1 MTHLMH
7 PHRPVASIAA
17 DAIAGETVAK
27 TWPMASAQS
36 AARLVRAA
44 RVIERAHGIV
54 IAEAE
59 RPSRVALVL
68 RGTVAATWS
77 APDGRTV
84 YAGLYGPG
92 QFIGLGTLSG
102 ASITVGINALTPVT
116 IFAWRSGEFRNVVD
130 SDPALALDFL
140 DRSVYA
146 IHALNRL
153 TKLRTFTTAAS
164 RLAGLLLQYEAFC
177 FSKEAP
183 LLPRRHFAPM
193 AGVTPQMVTRIFR
206 TWEAAAVIRRVGMS
220 GLELLDRTALEAEA
234 LPLSDFPA
242 PDPTIPG
249 AWAAP
254 VLEGQRS

>member
-1 MTHLMH
+1 MD
-7 PHRPVASIAA
+7 PHRPVSSTASE
-17 DAIAGETVAK
+17 AIAGETIAR
-27 TWPMASAQS
+27 TWPVATAQS
-36 AARLVRAA
+36 VARLARAA
-44 RVIERAHGIV
+44 RVIERAHGTV

-68 RGTVAATWS
+68 QGTVAATWS

-92 QFIGLGTLSG
+92 QIMGLSTLSG
-102 ASITVGINALTPVT
+102 ASITVGIDALTPVT
-116 IFAWRSGEFRNVVD
+116 ILAWPSSEFRDVVD
-130 SDPALALDFL
+130 SDPELALDVL

-146 IHALNRL
+146 IQALNRL

-183 LLPRRHFAPM
+183 LLSRRHFAPM
-193 AGVTPQMVTRIFR
+193 AGVTPQMVTRILR
-206 TWEAAAVIRRVGMS
+206 TWEAAAVIRRVGGS
-220 GLELLDRTALEAEA
+220 GLELLDRSALEAEA
-234 LPLSDFPA
+234 APLSEFPV

-249 AWAAP
+249 AWTDP
-254 VLEGQRS
+254 VL

>member
-1 MTHLMH
+1 MSPLMH
-7 PHRPVASIAA
+7 PHHPTGPVAAET
-17 DAIAGETVAK
+17 IAGESIAR
-27 TWPMASAQS
+27 TWPTASAQS
-36 AARLVRAA
+36 VARLAQAA

-54 IAEAE
+54 IDEAE

-68 RGTVAATWS
+68 QGTVAATWS

-92 QFIGLGTLSG
+92 QFVGLGTLSG
-102 ASITVGINALTPVT
+102 ASITVGIDALTPVT
-116 IFAWRSGEFRNVVD
+116 ILAWGSGEFRNVVD
-130 SDPALALDFL
+130 SDPALALDVL

-146 IHALNRL
+146 IQALNRL
-153 TKLRTFTTAAS
+153 IKLRTFTTAAS

-183 LLPRRHFAPM
+183 LLPRRHFAAM
-193 AGVTPQMVTRIFR
+193 AGVTPQMVTRIIR
-206 TWEAAAVIRRVGMS
+206 TWEATAVIRRVGVS
-220 GLELLDRTALEAEA
+220 GLELLDRSALEAEA
-234 LPLSDFPA
+234 SSLSEFPE

-254 VLEGQRS
+254 ML

>member
-1 MTHLMH
+1 MH
-7 PHRPVASIAA
+7 PHRPIDSIAA
-17 DAIAGETVAK
+17 EAIAAEAIAQ
-27 TWPMASAQS
+27 TWPMASVQS
-36 AARLVRAA
+36 AGRLVRAA
-44 RVIERAHGIV
+44 RVIEHAHGTV
-54 IAEAE
+54 IPEAE
-59 RPSRVALVL
+59 RPSRVAVVVQ
-68 RGTVAATWS
+68 GTVAATWS

-102 ASITVGINALTPVT
+102 APVTVGIDALTPVT
-116 IFAWRSGEFRNVVD
+116 IIVWRSGEFRNVVD

-140 DRSVYA
+140 DRGVYA

-153 TKLRTFTTAAS
+153 IKLRTFTTAAS

-177 FSKEAP
+177 LSKEAP
-183 LLPRRHFAPM
+183 LLPRRHLAPM

-206 TWEAAAVIRRVGMS
+206 TWEAAAVIRRVGTS
-220 GLELLDRTALEAEA
+220 GLELLDRSALEAEA
-234 LPLSDFPA
+234 APLSEFPV

-254 VLEGQRS
+254 VLEDHRS